1 MYRDDAPGLENFVPA
16 LAYNSCLNMPAAFT
30 QPGASTLADRGT
42 EIRRAQRIG
51 SVSVNPG
58 SSASSS
64 RILICIGTDYFMVF
78 VFMTTLDALTL

>member
-1 MYRDDAPGLENFVPA
+1 MNGEASAATAGTAVVGRKSGLSGVGGKKVNGV
-16 LAYNSCLNMPAAFT
+16 
-30 QPGASTLADRGT
+30 AS
-42 EIRRAQRIG
+42 
-51 SVSVNPG
+51 